1 MNIIISGLTCS
12 GKTTLSNEIYNQ
24 NNNTCILREDDYMKD
39 KTFIPHKG
47 KFYLMDLPRAY
58 NIEEYLNDIDRLLRE
73 GLCYYPLYDF
83 NINKRI
89 NKNELKERKEINIFE
104 GLHTIEL
111 LKDLRDSIK
120 VFMDT
125 DIDTCL
131 ERRIIR
137 DTNVYKAQER
147 QVREYFNEVILPI
160 YKTHIECQRDLSD
173 VVIRKEDDKKCFLK
187 KLQTYY

>member
-1 MNIIISGLTCS
+1 MSETRKEEVMNIIISGLTCS

-39 KTFIPHKG
+39 NTFIPHKG

-125 DIDTCL
+125 DIDTS
-131 ERRIIR
+131 RRCFPGI
-137 DTNVYKAQER
+137 VYQR
-147 QVREYFNEVILPI
+147 SDLRVRAALYALIFDSFQ
-160 YKTHIECQRDLSD
+160 KR
-173 VVIRKEDDKKCFLK
+173 
-187 KLQTYY
+187 